1 MQKGYTLIELLTV
14 MSIVIITATVA
25 LPSAVS
31 TVKRDQLVT
40 TANQLS
46 STFKFARS
54 EAVKREEQIYL
65 VESDGKWLVTLN
77 DEVMLTF
84 ENKYEN
90 LIITGLENLIVR
102 SSGETTS
109 IRITIEDTDYEENKY
124 CFEVLV
130 SGQSKMSKGGCNEE
144 NV

>member
-1 MQKGYTLIELLTV
+1 MQKGYTLIELMTV
-14 MSIVIITATVA
+14 MSIVLVTATVA
-25 LPSAVS
+25 FPSMVA
-31 TVKRDQLVT
+31 TVKRDQIVT

-54 EAVKREEQIYL
+54 EAVKREAEIEL

-90 LIITGLENLIVR
+90 LIITGLEDLTVR
-102 SSGETTS
+102 ASGETTS
-109 IRITIEDTDYEENKY
+109 IRIMIEDTDYTENKY

-130 SGQSKMSKGGCNEE
+130 SGQSQMIKGGCNAE